1 MTTKMLRSWYA
12 YSEEKEIDKKE
23 PVETFD
29 WDPLP
34 MCNRKEMKDL
44 CVALDAVE
52 GSRDWLKNVV
62 YKKKGRTFE
71 GEMENK
77 IVAALPRD
85 AHSGASWS
93 CLLGTYKNCLR
104 DWDLFVSRTK
114 RLGARRE
121 YLAGVA
127 EGSSVLASVLH
138 SLCMQ
143 WDVAKK
149 EVREIKYGAGSSTPL
164 ESASPLEAAMT
175 KVEAL
180 DTEIRKRA
188 GEYNVSFRTIP
199 EYKALF
205 QEIEEGLSLL
215 GKEIDHERREEQ
227 HREMIGSLEF
237 LYEVPFRWLD
247 TPNGC
252 SLQPGNPN
260 HVPARAIAEME
271 KMYPGYT
278 EHLDCVKKALAWF
291 ARWSQRQQY
300 EASRESI
307 EIILDAHGVVAGKI
321 I

>member
-1 MTTKMLRSWYA
+1 MTTKMLRSWYT

-34 MCNRKEMKDL
+34 LCSRQEMKDL

-62 YKKKGRTFE
+62 YKKKGRTFD
-71 GEMENK
+71 GEMEDK
-77 IVAALPRD
+77 VSAALPRNG
-85 AHSGASWS
+85 HSGASWS
-93 CLLGTYKNCLR
+93 CLLGTYRACLR
-104 DWDLFVSRTK
+104 DWDTFVLRTK
-114 RLGARRE
+114 RAAARRE
-121 YLAGVA
+121 YLAGVIDRCMNNH
-127 EGSSVLASVLH
+127 LRN
-138 SLCMQ
+138 LCIE
-143 WDVAKK
+143 WDR
-149 EVREIKYGAGSSTPL
+149 EVREAREAKYSAGSSAPL
-164 ESASPLEAAMT
+164 ESVSTLEAAMA

-188 GEYNVSFRTIP
+188 GEYKVSFRTIP

-260 HVPARAIAEME
+260 YVPARAIADME
-271 KMYPGYT
+271 NMYPGYT
-278 EHLDCVKKALAWF
+278 EHLECVKRALAWF
-291 ARWSQRQQY
+291 ASSPEQY
-300 EASRESI
+300 GASRESI
-307 EIILDAHGVVAGKI
+307 QKVLDAHGVVAGKI